1 MRKSRDRYQMERT
14 RDMLEQYIE
23 QLEKSISLDKAG
35 DKDASDRVIQEV
47 RMSIET
53 KIAELEKEEG
63 IHNRK
68 KVFDRSVLPA
78 QGELL
83 GESDGIK
90 LIAFDESYRE
100 LYLKTEEE
108 EAILKSSFQKSE
120 FCDLMWKEC
129 MKDTALCYAV
139 IDAYDHAYCGYVAIK
154 DTSQQVWELALMLL
168 REYRYK
174 GIAKKA
180 LTILFRELQSRT
192 GRWVFRARVDIVY
205 YSSQALMD
213 KIGARTN
220 GVSEFMLH
228 GEDLENFKK
237 ENLSMIDD
245 QLIKVA
251 DKFGVDAEDL
261 LGQVLE
267 YLIER

>member
-1 MRKSRDRYQMERT
+1 MRKSRNRYQMERT

-23 QLEKSISLDKAG
+23 QLEKSISLEKTG

-47 RMSIET
+47 RMSIEA
-53 KIAELEKEEG
+53 KIAELEKEEE
-63 IHNRK
+63 IQNRRK
-68 KVFDRSVLPA
+68 EFDRSVLPA
-78 QGELL
+78 RGEQL

-90 LIAFDESYRE
+90 LVAFDEAYRE

-108 EAILKSSFQKSE
+108 EAIIKSSFQKPE

-129 MKDTALCYAV
+129 MEDTALCYAV
-139 IDAYDHAYCGYVAIK
+139 IDAHDHTYCGYVAIK
-154 DTSQQVWELALMLL
+154 DTSQQIWELAVMLL
-168 REYRYK
+168 QEYRYK
-174 GIAKKA
+174 GIAQKA

-192 GRWVFRARVDIVY
+192 GRCVFRARVDIDNY
-205 YSSQALMD
+205 ASQALMD

-220 GVSEFMLH
+220 GVSEFILH

-245 QLIKVA
+245 QLVKVA